1 MNKEASA
8 TQYTF
13 GHLFPHTIQDRI
25 TADMGDHGNGF
36 MPLDFSRC
44 PVEESIERSIQF
56 RDLMRRRRTIRSFSS
71 DPVPIEIIENAIAT
85 AGTAPSGA
93 NQQPWR
99 FVVVQ
104 DQHVKEQIREAA
116 EEEERES
123 YAHRMSAEWLEALAP
138 LGTDWH
144 KPHLTE
150 APYIIIAFRLDY
162 GIKELAGGGQQRIK
176 HYYPGE
182 SMGIAVGMLITAL
195 HNAGLATLTHT
206 PSPMKFLNEILQRP
220 ANERPFVVL
229 PVGYPADNCSVPVI
243 TKKPLDEIMEV
254 I

>member
-1 MNKEASA
+1 MNA
-8 TQYTF
+8 
-13 GHLFPHTIQDRI
+13 
-25 TADMGDHGNGF
+25 HGNGF
-36 MPLDFSRC
+36 MPLEFTRI
-44 PVEESIERSIQF
+44 PVEDSIRRSEQF
-56 RDLMRRRRTIRSFSS
+56 RDLMRQRRTIRAFS
-71 DPVPIEIIENAIAT
+71 DEPVPLQIIENAIAT

-104 DQHVKEQIREAA
+104 DPALKQKIRDAA

-138 LGTDWH
+138 LGTDWN

-150 APYIIIAFRLDY
+150 APYIIVAFRLDY
-162 GIKELAGGGQQRIK
+162 GVREIPNGVQQRVK

-206 PSPMKFLNEILQRP
+206 PSPMKFLNEVLNRP
-220 ANERPFVVL
+220 SNERPFVVL
-229 PVGYPADNCSVPVI
+229 PVGYPASDCTVPVI
-243 TKKPLDEIMEV
+243 TKKPIEEIMLV
-254 I
+254 V

>member
-1 MNKEASA
+1 MS
-8 TQYTF
+8 
-13 GHLFPHTIQDRI
+13 H
-25 TADMGDHGNGF
+25 HGNGF
-36 MPLDFSRC
+36 MPLEFARL
-44 PVEESIERSIQF
+44 PVEDSIERSRQF
-56 RDLMRRRRTIRSFSS
+56 RDMMRRRRTVRTFSS
-71 DPVPIEIIENAIAT
+71 EPVPIEIIENAIAT

-104 DQHVKEQIREAA
+104 DAQVKQKIREAA
-116 EEEERES
+116 EAEERES
-123 YAHRMSAEWLEALAP
+123 YEHRMSAEWLEALAP
-138 LGTDWH
+138 LGTDWN

-150 APYIIIAFRLDY
+150 APYIIVAFRLDY
-162 GIKELAGGGQQRIK
+162 GIREFPNGAQQRIK

-206 PSPMKFLNEILQRP
+206 PSPMKFLNEILKRP

-229 PVGYPADNCSVPVI
+229 PVGYPASDCQVPVI
-243 TKKPLDEIMEV
+243 TKKSIDEIMEIV
-254 I
+254 